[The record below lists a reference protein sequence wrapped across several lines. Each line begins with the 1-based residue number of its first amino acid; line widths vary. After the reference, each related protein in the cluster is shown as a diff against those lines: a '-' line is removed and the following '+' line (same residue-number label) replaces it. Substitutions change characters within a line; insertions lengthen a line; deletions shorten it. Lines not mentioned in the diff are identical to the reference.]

1 MKQLDG
7 FFRLSQRGTTLGRE
21 IRGGCTTFC
30 SMVYLILV
38 IPGLLSGAGM
48 DFEKVM
54 TATCLIAAAGSIV
67 SGLLS
72 NLPFAL
78 APGLGFTTLFTHTL
92 CQKYGCTWQQAL
104 ALVLVS
110 GVLFL
115 ALTFS
120 PLRERL
126 NDALPMPFKF
136 ALSAGVGL
144 FLTLSGLI
152 NAGLITADDNL
163 VDMGTLAAPEP
174 LLALLGI
181 FVTAVLVMKKVP
193 GALML
198 GMALTVA
205 LGIPLGVTALPQTL
219 TAAPELSLAAL
230 KPDFTGLLA
239 LGPIPL
245 VSALLS
251 LLVSQYFDA
260 LGTLLAVAG
269 DAKLTDTT
277 GDLDGQRE
285 AMLCCGA
292 ATCAGALLGVSNVT
306 AMAESAT
313 GIREGT
319 RTGLSAVIT
328 GLLFWEDTPGQSHN
342 FISGCCAVGSAP
354 ALGAGGPG
362 FESPHSDQILQ
373 KNRLFRRFFC
383 VLSSAFVVLVI
394 AVLRRFKERD
404 SGWDLS
410 ERSRRNRQIP
420 NPSLT
425 GITAVFFG
433 TDTRIS

>member
-54 TATCLIAAAGSIV
+54 TATCLITAAGSIV
-67 SGLLS
+67 SGLVS

-328 GLLFWEDTPGQSHN
+328 GLLFLCMLPFTPLAGVVTGAALAAPLVMVGMSMMSGITQITWKHVE
-342 FISGCCAVGSAP
+342 ISLPSFLMIVGMPFTFSITTGVMLGVVSYVVVMLCRKRAHLIDPVLYLLAAV
-354 ALGAGGPG
+354 
-362 FESPHSDQILQ
+362 F
-373 KNRLFRRFFC
+373 
-383 VLSSAFVVLVI
+383 VLN
-394 AVLRRFKERD
+394 AVL
-404 SGWDLS
+404 
-410 ERSRRNRQIP
+410 
-420 NPSLT
+420 
-425 GITAVFFG
+425 G
-433 TDTRIS
+433 TLQ

>member
-67 SGLLS
+67 SGLVS

-313 GIREGT
+313 GIREGA

-328 GLLFWEDTPGQSHN
+328 GLLFLCMLPFTPLAGVVTGAALAAPLVMVGMSMMSGITQITWKHVE
-342 FISGCCAVGSAP
+342 ISLPSFLMIVGMPFTFSITTGVMLGVVSYVVVMLCRKRAHLIDPVLYLLAAV
-354 ALGAGGPG
+354 
-362 FESPHSDQILQ
+362 F
-373 KNRLFRRFFC
+373 
-383 VLSSAFVVLVI
+383 VLN
-394 AVLRRFKERD
+394 AVL
-404 SGWDLS
+404 
-410 ERSRRNRQIP
+410 
-420 NPSLT
+420 
-425 GITAVFFG
+425 G
-433 TDTRIS
+433 TLQ

>member
-67 SGLLS
+67 SGLVS

-292 ATCAGALLGVSNVT
+292 VTCAGALLGVSNVT

-328 GLLFWEDTPGQSHN
+328 GLLFLCMLPFTPLAGVVTGAALAAPLVMVGMSMMSGITQITWKHVE
-342 FISGCCAVGSAP
+342 ISLPSFLMIVGMPFTFSITTGVMLGVVSYVVVMLCRKRAHLIDPVLYLLAAV
-354 ALGAGGPG
+354 
-362 FESPHSDQILQ
+362 F
-373 KNRLFRRFFC
+373 
-383 VLSSAFVVLVI
+383 VLN
-394 AVLRRFKERD
+394 AVL
-404 SGWDLS
+404 
-410 ERSRRNRQIP
+410 
-420 NPSLT
+420 
-425 GITAVFFG
+425 G
-433 TDTRIS
+433 TLQ

>member
-1 MKQLDG
+1 
-7 FFRLSQRGTTLGRE
+7 
-21 IRGGCTTFC
+21 
-30 SMVYLILV
+30 
-38 IPGLLSGAGM
+38 M
-48 DFEKVM
+48 DFGQVM
-54 TATCLIAAAGSIV
+54 TATCLIAAAGRIL
-67 SGLLS
+67 SGLVS

-104 ALVLVS
+104 ALVLLS

-115 ALTFS
+115 ALALS
-120 PLRERL
+120 PLRVRL

-152 NAGLITADDNL
+152 NAGLITADENL

-181 FVTAVLVMKKVP
+181 FLTAVLMMKKVP

-198 GMALTVA
+198 GMALTVV
-205 LGIPLGVTALPQTL
+205 LGIPLGVTVLPQTL
-219 TAAPELSLAAL
+219 TAAPELSLAPL
-230 KPDFTGLLA
+230 KPDFTGLLE

-245 VSALLS
+245 ASALLS

-260 LGTLLAVAG
+260 LGTLLGVAG

-277 GDLDGQRE
+277 GDLAGQRE

-313 GIREGT
+313 GIREGA
-319 RTGLSAVIT
+319 RTGLSAVVT
-328 GLLFWEDTPGQSHN
+328 GLLFLCMLPLTPLAGVVTGAALAAPLVMVGMSMMSGITQITWKHVE
-342 FISGCCAVGSAP
+342 ISLPSFLMIVGMPFTFSITTGVMLGVVSYAVVMVCRKRAHLVDP
-354 ALGAGGPG
+354 ALYCLA
-362 FESPHSDQILQ
+362 
-373 KNRLFRRFFC
+373 
-383 VLSSAFVVLVI
+383 
-394 AVLRRFKERD
+394 
-404 SGWDLS
+404 
-410 ERSRRNRQIP
+410 
-420 NPSLT
+420 
-425 GITAVFFG
+425 AVFILNALL
-433 TDTRIS
+433 DALP

>member
-67 SGLLS
+67 SGLVS

-292 ATCAGALLGVSNVT
+292 VTCAGALLGVSNVT

-313 GIREGT
+313 GIREGA
-319 RTGLSAVIT
+319 RTGLSAVVT
-328 GLLFWEDTPGQSHN
+328 GLLF
-342 FISGCCAVGSAP
+342 
-354 ALGAGGPG
+354 L
-362 FESPHSDQILQ
+362 
-373 KNRLFRRFFC
+373 C
-383 VLSSAFVVLVI
+383 VLPFAPLAGVVTGAALAAPLVMVGMSMMSGITQITWKHVEISLPSFLMIVGMPFTFSITTGVMLGVVSYVVVMLCRKRAHLIDPVLYLLAAVFVLN
-394 AVLRRFKERD
+394 AVL
-404 SGWDLS
+404 
-410 ERSRRNRQIP
+410 
-420 NPSLT
+420 
-425 GITAVFFG
+425 G
-433 TDTRIS
+433 TLQ

>member
-1 MKQLDG
+1 MKQLEQ
-7 FFRLSQRGTTLGRE
+7 FFHLSQRGTTLGRE
-21 IRGGCTTFC
+21 LRGGCTTFC

-48 DFEKVM
+48 DFEAVM
-54 TATCLIAAAGSIV
+54 TATCLIAAVGSIV
-67 SGLLS
+67 SGLVS

-104 ALVLVS
+104 ALVLLS

-115 ALTFS
+115 ALSLS
-120 PLRERL
+120 PLRGRL

-152 NAGLITADDNL
+152 NAGLITADNNL

-193 GALML
+193 GALIL
-198 GMALTVA
+198 GMAFSVV
-205 LGIPLGVTALPQTL
+205 LGLPLGVTVLPQTL
-219 TAAPELSLAAL
+219 TAAPELSLIPL
-230 KPDFTGLLA
+230 KPDFAGLLA

-245 VSALLS
+245 VSALLT
-251 LLVSQYFDA
+251 LLVSQHFDA
-260 LGTLLAVAG
+260 LGTLLGVAG

-277 GDLDGQRE
+277 GDLAGQRE

-313 GIREGT
+313 GIREGA

-328 GLLFWEDTPGQSHN
+328 GLLFLCMLPFTPLAGVVTGAALAAPLVMVGMSMM
-342 FISGCCAVGSAP
+342 SGITQITWKHVEVSLPSFLMIVGMPFTFSITTGVMLGVVSYVVVMVCRKRAHLVDP
-354 ALGAGGPG
+354 ALYFLAAI
-362 FESPHSDQILQ
+362 F
-373 KNRLFRRFFC
+373 
-383 VLSSAFVVLVI
+383 VLN
-394 AVLRRFKERD
+394 AVL
-404 SGWDLS
+404 GAL
-410 ERSRRNRQIP
+410 P
-420 NPSLT
+420 
-425 GITAVFFG
+425 
-433 TDTRIS
+433 

>member
-1 MKQLDG
+1 MKQLEQ
-7 FFRLSQRGTTLGRE
+7 FFRLSQWGTTLSRE
-21 IRGGCTTFC
+21 LRGGCTTFC
-30 SMVYLILV
+30 SMAYLLLV
-38 IPGLLSGAGM
+38 VPGLLSGAGM
-48 DFEKVM
+48 DFAEVM
-54 TATCLIAAAGSIV
+54 TATCLITAGGSIV
-67 SGLLS
+67 SGLAA

-92 CQKYGCTWQQAL
+92 CQRYGCTWQQAL
-104 ALVLVS
+104 ALVLLS
-110 GVLFL
+110 GALFMAL
-115 ALTFS
+115 ALS
-120 PLRERL
+120 PLRGRL
-126 NDALPMPFKF
+126 NDALPIPFKF

-152 NAGLITADDNL
+152 NAGLITADNNL

-198 GMALTVA
+198 GMAVTVV
-205 LGIPLGVTALPQTL
+205 LGLPLGVTVLPQTL
-219 TAAPELSLAAL
+219 MAPPELSLTAL
-230 KPDFTGLLA
+230 KPDFTGLLG

-251 LLVSQYFDA
+251 LLVSQHFDA
-260 LGTLLAVAG
+260 LGTLLGVAG

-277 GDLDGQRE
+277 GDLTGQRE

-313 GIREGT
+313 GIREGA

-328 GLLFWEDTPGQSHN
+328 GLLFLCVLPFTPLAGVVTGAALAAPLVMVGMSMMSGITQITWKHVE
-342 FISGCCAVGSAP
+342 ISLPSFLMIVGMPFTFSITTGVMLWVVSYVVVMVCRKRAHLIDP
-354 ALGAGGPG
+354 ALYLLAVV
-362 FESPHSDQILQ
+362 F
-373 KNRLFRRFFC
+373 
-383 VLSSAFVVLVI
+383 VLD
-394 AVLRRFKERD
+394 AVL
-404 SGWDLS
+404 GAL
-410 ERSRRNRQIP
+410 P
-420 NPSLT
+420 
-425 GITAVFFG
+425 
-433 TDTRIS
+433 

>member
-67 SGLLS
+67 SGLVS

-292 ATCAGALLGVSNVT
+292 ATCAGVLLGVSNVT

-328 GLLFWEDTPGQSHN
+328 GLLFLCMLPFTPLAGVVTGAALAAPLVMVGMSMMSGITQITWKHVE
-342 FISGCCAVGSAP
+342 ISLPSFLMIVGMPFTFSITTGVMLGVVSYVVVMLCRKRAHLIDPVLYLLAAV
-354 ALGAGGPG
+354 
-362 FESPHSDQILQ
+362 F
-373 KNRLFRRFFC
+373 
-383 VLSSAFVVLVI
+383 VLN
-394 AVLRRFKERD
+394 AVL
-404 SGWDLS
+404 
-410 ERSRRNRQIP
+410 
-420 NPSLT
+420 
-425 GITAVFFG
+425 G
-433 TDTRIS
+433 TLQ

>member
-67 SGLLS
+67 SGLVS

-78 APGLGFTTLFTHTL
+78 APGLGFTTLFTQTL

-328 GLLFWEDTPGQSHN
+328 GLLFLCMLPFTPLAGVVTGAALAAPLVMVGMSMMSGITQITWKHVE
-342 FISGCCAVGSAP
+342 ISVLGVLLIVGMPFTFSITTGVMLGVVSYVVVMLCRKRAHLIDPVLYLLAAV
-354 ALGAGGPG
+354 
-362 FESPHSDQILQ
+362 F
-373 KNRLFRRFFC
+373 
-383 VLSSAFVVLVI
+383 VLN
-394 AVLRRFKERD
+394 AVL
-404 SGWDLS
+404 
-410 ERSRRNRQIP
+410 
-420 NPSLT
+420 
-425 GITAVFFG
+425 G
-433 TDTRIS
+433 TLQ

>member
-7 FFRLSQRGTTLGRE
+7 FFRLSQRSTTLGRE

-54 TATCLIAAAGSIV
+54 TATCLITAAGSIV
-67 SGLLS
+67 SGLVS

-328 GLLFWEDTPGQSHN
+328 GLLFLCMLPFTPLAGVVTGAALAAPLVMVGMSMMSGITQITWKHVE
-342 FISGCCAVGSAP
+342 ISLPSFLMIVGMPFTFSITTGVMLGVVSYVVVMLCRKRAHLIDPVLYLLAAV
-354 ALGAGGPG
+354 
-362 FESPHSDQILQ
+362 F
-373 KNRLFRRFFC
+373 
-383 VLSSAFVVLVI
+383 VLN
-394 AVLRRFKERD
+394 AVL
-404 SGWDLS
+404 
-410 ERSRRNRQIP
+410 
-420 NPSLT
+420 
-425 GITAVFFG
+425 G
-433 TDTRIS
+433 TLQ

>member
-1 MKQLDG
+1 MKQLEQ

-21 IRGGCTTFC
+21 FRGGCTTFC
-30 SMVYLILV
+30 SMVHLILV

-48 DFEKVM
+48 DFEAVM
-54 TATCLIAAAGSIV
+54 TATCLIAAVGSIV
-67 SGLLS
+67 SGLVS

-104 ALVLVS
+104 ALVLLS

-115 ALTFS
+115 ALSLS
-120 PLRERL
+120 PLRGRL

-136 ALSAGVGL
+136 ALSAGAGL

-152 NAGLITADDNL
+152 NAGLITADNNL
-163 VDMGTLAAPEP
+163 VDMGTLAAPES

-193 GALML
+193 GALIL
-198 GMALTVA
+198 GMAFSVV
-205 LGIPLGVTALPQTL
+205 LGLPLGVTVLPQTL
-219 TAAPELSLAAL
+219 TAAPELSLIPL
-230 KPDFTGLLA
+230 KPAFAGLLA

-245 VSALLS
+245 VSALLT
-251 LLVSQYFDA
+251 LLVSQHFDA
-260 LGTLLAVAG
+260 LGTLLGVAG

-277 GDLDGQRE
+277 GDLAGQRE

-313 GIREGT
+313 GIREGA

-328 GLLFWEDTPGQSHN
+328 GLLFLCMLPFTPLAGVVTGAALAAPLVMVGMSMM
-342 FISGCCAVGSAP
+342 SGITQITWKHVEVSQPSFLMIVGMPFTFSITTGVMLGVVSYVVVMVCRKRAHLVDP
-354 ALGAGGPG
+354 ALYFLAAI
-362 FESPHSDQILQ
+362 F
-373 KNRLFRRFFC
+373 
-383 VLSSAFVVLVI
+383 VLN
-394 AVLRRFKERD
+394 AVL
-404 SGWDLS
+404 GAL
-410 ERSRRNRQIP
+410 P
-420 NPSLT
+420 
-425 GITAVFFG
+425 
-433 TDTRIS
+433 

>member
-67 SGLLS
+67 SGLVS

-144 FLTLSGLI
+144 FLPLSGLI

-219 TAAPELSLAAL
+219 TAAPELSLATL

-328 GLLFWEDTPGQSHN
+328 GLLFLCMLPFTPLAGVVTGAALAAPLVMVGMSMMSGITQITWKHVE
-342 FISGCCAVGSAP
+342 ISLPSFLMIVGMPFTFSITTGVMLGVVSYVVVMLCRKRAHLIDPVLYLLAAV
-354 ALGAGGPG
+354 
-362 FESPHSDQILQ
+362 F
-373 KNRLFRRFFC
+373 
-383 VLSSAFVVLVI
+383 VLN
-394 AVLRRFKERD
+394 AVL
-404 SGWDLS
+404 
-410 ERSRRNRQIP
+410 
-420 NPSLT
+420 
-425 GITAVFFG
+425 G
-433 TDTRIS
+433 TLQ

>member
-1 MKQLDG
+1 MKQLDQ
-7 FFRLSQRGTTLGRE
+7 FFHISQRGTTLARE
-21 IRGGCTTFC
+21 LRGGCTTFC
-30 SMVYLILV
+30 SMAYLILA

-48 DFEKVM
+48 DFAQVM
-54 TATCLIAAAGSIV
+54 TATCLIAAMGSIV
-67 SGLLS
+67 SGLVS

-115 ALTFS
+115 ALAVS

-126 NDALPMPFKF
+126 NDALPLPFKF

-152 NAGLITADDNL
+152 NAGLITADNNL

-198 GMALTVA
+198 GMAVTVV

-219 TAAPELSLAAL
+219 AAAPELSLAGL
-230 KPDFTGLLA
+230 RPDFSGLFV

-245 VSALLS
+245 LSALLS

-260 LGTLLAVAG
+260 LGTLLGVAG
-269 DAKLTDTT
+269 DAKLTDST
-277 GDLDGQRE
+277 GDLAGQRE

-292 ATCAGALLGVSNVT
+292 ATCVGALLGVSNVT
-306 AMAESAT
+306 ATGESAT
-313 GIREGT
+313 GIREGA
-319 RTGLSAVIT
+319 RTGLASVVT
-328 GLLFWEDTPGQSHN
+328 GLLFLCMLPFTPLAGVVTGAVLAAPLVLVGMSMMSGITQITWKHVE
-342 FISGCCAVGSAP
+342 ISLPSFLMIVGMPFTFSITTGVMLGVVSYVVVMVCRRRAHLIDP
-354 ALGAGGPG
+354 ALY
-362 FESPHSDQILQ
+362 L
-373 KNRLFRRFFC
+373 L
-383 VLSSAFVVLVI
+383 
-394 AVLRRFKERD
+394 
-404 SGWDLS
+404 
-410 ERSRRNRQIP
+410 
-420 NPSLT
+420 
-425 GITAVFFG
+425 TAVFVLNAVLG
-433 TDTRIS
+433 ALP

>member
-67 SGLLS
+67 SGLVS

-136 ALSAGVGL
+136 AMSAGVGL

-328 GLLFWEDTPGQSHN
+328 GLLFLCMLPFTPLAGVVTGAALAAPLVMVGMSMMSVITQITWKHVE
-342 FISGCCAVGSAP
+342 ISLPSFLMIVGMPFTFSITTGVMLGVVSYVVVMLCRKRAHLIDPVLYLLAAV
-354 ALGAGGPG
+354 
-362 FESPHSDQILQ
+362 F
-373 KNRLFRRFFC
+373 
-383 VLSSAFVVLVI
+383 VLN
-394 AVLRRFKERD
+394 AVL
-404 SGWDLS
+404 
-410 ERSRRNRQIP
+410 
-420 NPSLT
+420 
-425 GITAVFFG
+425 G
-433 TDTRIS
+433 TLQ

>member
-1 MKQLDG
+1 
-7 FFRLSQRGTTLGRE
+7 
-21 IRGGCTTFC
+21 
-30 SMVYLILV
+30 
-38 IPGLLSGAGM
+38 
-48 DFEKVM
+48 
-54 TATCLIAAAGSIV
+54 
-67 SGLLS
+67 
-72 NLPFAL
+72 
-78 APGLGFTTLFTHTL
+78 
-92 CQKYGCTWQQAL
+92 
-104 ALVLVS
+104 
-110 GVLFL
+110 
-115 ALTFS
+115 
-120 PLRERL
+120 
-126 NDALPMPFKF
+126 MPFKF

-328 GLLFWEDTPGQSHN
+328 GLLFLCMLPFTPLAGVVTGAALAAPLVMVGMSMMSGITQITWKHVE
-342 FISGCCAVGSAP
+342 ISLPSFLMIVGMPFTFSITTGVMLGVVSYVVVMLCRKRAHLIDPVLYLLAAV
-354 ALGAGGPG
+354 
-362 FESPHSDQILQ
+362 F
-373 KNRLFRRFFC
+373 
-383 VLSSAFVVLVI
+383 VLN
-394 AVLRRFKERD
+394 AVL
-404 SGWDLS
+404 
-410 ERSRRNRQIP
+410 
-420 NPSLT
+420 
-425 GITAVFFG
+425 G
-433 TDTRIS
+433 TLQ

>member
-67 SGLLS
+67 SGLVS

-144 FLTLSGLI
+144 FLTLSGRI

-328 GLLFWEDTPGQSHN
+328 GLLFLCMLPFTPLAGVVTGAALAAPLVMVGMSMMSGITQITWKHVE
-342 FISGCCAVGSAP
+342 ISLPSFLMIVGMPFTFSITTGVMLGVVSYVVVMLCRKRAHLIDPVLYLLAAV
-354 ALGAGGPG
+354 
-362 FESPHSDQILQ
+362 F
-373 KNRLFRRFFC
+373 
-383 VLSSAFVVLVI
+383 VLN
-394 AVLRRFKERD
+394 AVL
-404 SGWDLS
+404 
-410 ERSRRNRQIP
+410 
-420 NPSLT
+420 
-425 GITAVFFG
+425 G
-433 TDTRIS
+433 TLQ

>member
-1 MKQLDG
+1 MKQLDQI
-7 FFRLSQRGTTLGRE
+7 FHLSQRGTTLARE
-21 IRGGCTTFC
+21 LRGGCTTFC

-48 DFEKVM
+48 DLQEVM
-54 TATCLIAAAGSIV
+54 TATCLIAAAGSIL
-67 SGLLS
+67 SGLVS

-92 CQKYGCTWQQAL
+92 CQHYGCTWQQAL
-104 ALVLVS
+104 ALVLIS

-115 ALTFS
+115 ALALS
-120 PLRERL
+120 PLRSRL

-152 NAGLITADDNL
+152 NAGLITADENL

-181 FVTAVLVMKKVP
+181 FVTAVLVMKKIP

-198 GMALTVA
+198 GMALAVL
-205 LGIPLGVTALPQTL
+205 LGIPLGVTVLPQTL
-219 TAAPELSLAAL
+219 TAAPELSLPAM
-230 KPDFTGLLA
+230 KPDFSVLLT
-239 LGPIPL
+239 LGPISL

-285 AMLCCGA
+285 ALFCCGA

-313 GIREGT
+313 GIREGS

-328 GLLFWEDTPGQSHN
+328 GLLFLCMLPFTPLAG
-342 FISGCCAVGSAP
+342 IITGSALAAPLVMVGMSMMSGITQITWKHVEISLPSFLMIVGMPFTFSITTGVMLGVVSYVAVMVCRKRAYLIDP
-354 ALGAGGPG
+354 ALYLLAAV
-362 FESPHSDQILQ
+362 F
-373 KNRLFRRFFC
+373 
-383 VLSSAFVVLVI
+383 VLN
-394 AVLRRFKERD
+394 AVL
-404 SGWDLS
+404 GALS
-410 ERSRRNRQIP
+410 
-420 NPSLT
+420 
-425 GITAVFFG
+425 
-433 TDTRIS
+433 

>member
-1 MKQLDG
+1 
-7 FFRLSQRGTTLGRE
+7 
-21 IRGGCTTFC
+21 
-30 SMVYLILV
+30 
-38 IPGLLSGAGM
+38 M
-48 DFEKVM
+48 DFGQVM
-54 TATCLIAAAGSIV
+54 TATCLIAAAGRIL
-67 SGLLS
+67 SGLVS

-104 ALVLVS
+104 ALVLLS

-115 ALTFS
+115 ALALS
-120 PLRERL
+120 PLRVRL

-152 NAGLITADDNL
+152 NAGLITADENL

-181 FVTAVLVMKKVP
+181 FLTAVLMMKKVP

-198 GMALTVA
+198 GMALTVV
-205 LGIPLGVTALPQTL
+205 LGIPLGVTVLPQTL
-219 TAAPELSLAAL
+219 MAAPELSLAPL
-230 KPDFTGLLA
+230 KPDFTGLLE

-245 VSALLS
+245 ASALLS

-260 LGTLLAVAG
+260 LGTLLGVAG

-277 GDLDGQRE
+277 GDLAGQRE

-319 RTGLSAVIT
+319 RTGLSAVVT
-328 GLLFWEDTPGQSHN
+328 GLLFLCMLPLTPLAGVVTGAALAAPLVMVGMSMMSGITQITWKHVE
-342 FISGCCAVGSAP
+342 ISLPSFLMIVGMPFTFSITTGVMLGVVSYAVVMVCRKRAHLVDP
-354 ALGAGGPG
+354 ALYCLA
-362 FESPHSDQILQ
+362 
-373 KNRLFRRFFC
+373 
-383 VLSSAFVVLVI
+383 
-394 AVLRRFKERD
+394 
-404 SGWDLS
+404 
-410 ERSRRNRQIP
+410 
-420 NPSLT
+420 
-425 GITAVFFG
+425 AVFILNALL
-433 TDTRIS
+433 DALP

>member
-67 SGLLS
+67 SGLVS

-251 LLVSQYFDA
+251 LLASQYFDA

-328 GLLFWEDTPGQSHN
+328 GLLFLCMLPFTPLAGVVTGAALAAPLVMVGMSMMSGITQITWKHVE
-342 FISGCCAVGSAP
+342 ISLPSFLMIVGMPFTFSITTGVMLGVVSYVVVMLCRKRAHLIDPVLYLLAAV
-354 ALGAGGPG
+354 
-362 FESPHSDQILQ
+362 F
-373 KNRLFRRFFC
+373 
-383 VLSSAFVVLVI
+383 VLN
-394 AVLRRFKERD
+394 AVL
-404 SGWDLS
+404 
-410 ERSRRNRQIP
+410 
-420 NPSLT
+420 
-425 GITAVFFG
+425 G
-433 TDTRIS
+433 TLQ

>member
-1 MKQLDG
+1 MKQLDR
-7 FFRLSQRGTTLGRE
+7 FFCLSQRGTTLGRE

-67 SGLLS
+67 SGLVS

-328 GLLFWEDTPGQSHN
+328 GLLFLCMLPFTPLAGVVTGAALAAPLVMVGMSMMSGITQITWKHVE
-342 FISGCCAVGSAP
+342 ISLPSFLMIVGMPFTFSITTGVMLGVVSYVVVMLCRKRAHLIDPVLYLLAAV
-354 ALGAGGPG
+354 
-362 FESPHSDQILQ
+362 F
-373 KNRLFRRFFC
+373 
-383 VLSSAFVVLVI
+383 VLN
-394 AVLRRFKERD
+394 AVL
-404 SGWDLS
+404 
-410 ERSRRNRQIP
+410 
-420 NPSLT
+420 
-425 GITAVFFG
+425 G
-433 TDTRIS
+433 TLQ

>member
-67 SGLLS
+67 SGLVS

-328 GLLFWEDTPGQSHN
+328 GLLFLCMLPFTPLAGVVT
-342 FISGCCAVGSAP
+342 GAALAAPLVMVGMSMM
-354 ALGAGGPG
+354 
-362 FESPHSDQILQ
+362 S
-373 KNRLFRRFFC
+373 
-383 VLSSAFVVLVI
+383 
-394 AVLRRFKERD
+394 
-404 SGWDLS
+404 
-410 ERSRRNRQIP
+410 
-420 NPSLT
+420 
-425 GITAVFFG
+425 GITQITWKHVEISLPSFLMIVGMPFTFSITTGVMLGVVSYVVVMLCRKRAHLIDPVLYLLAAVFVLNTVLG
-433 TDTRIS
+433 TLQ

>member
-67 SGLLS
+67 SGLVS

-115 ALTFS
+115 ARTFS

-328 GLLFWEDTPGQSHN
+328 GLLFLCMLPFTPLAGVVTGAALAAPLVMVGMSMMSGITQITWKHVE
-342 FISGCCAVGSAP
+342 ISLPSFLMIVGMPFTFSITTGVMLGVVSYVVVMLCRKRAHLIDPVLYLLAAV
-354 ALGAGGPG
+354 
-362 FESPHSDQILQ
+362 F
-373 KNRLFRRFFC
+373 
-383 VLSSAFVVLVI
+383 VLN
-394 AVLRRFKERD
+394 AVL
-404 SGWDLS
+404 
-410 ERSRRNRQIP
+410 
-420 NPSLT
+420 
-425 GITAVFFG
+425 G
-433 TDTRIS
+433 TLQ

>member
-67 SGLLS
+67 SGLVS

-269 DAKLTDTT
+269 DAKLPDTT

-328 GLLFWEDTPGQSHN
+328 GLLFLCMLPFTPLAGVVTGAALAAPLVMVGMSMMSGITQITWKHVE
-342 FISGCCAVGSAP
+342 ISLPSFLMIVGMPFTFSITTGVMLGVVSYVVVMLCRKRAHLIDPVLYLLAAV
-354 ALGAGGPG
+354 
-362 FESPHSDQILQ
+362 F
-373 KNRLFRRFFC
+373 
-383 VLSSAFVVLVI
+383 VLN
-394 AVLRRFKERD
+394 AVL
-404 SGWDLS
+404 
-410 ERSRRNRQIP
+410 
-420 NPSLT
+420 
-425 GITAVFFG
+425 G
-433 TDTRIS
+433 TLQ

>member
-67 SGLLS
+67 SGLVS

-328 GLLFWEDTPGQSHN
+328 GLLFLCMLPFTPLAGVVTGAALAAPLVMVGMSMMSGITQITWKHVE
-342 FISGCCAVGSAP
+342 ISLPSFLMIVGMPFTFSITTGVMLGVVSYVVVMLCRKRAHLIDPVLYLLAAV
-354 ALGAGGPG
+354 
-362 FESPHSDQILQ
+362 F
-373 KNRLFRRFFC
+373 
-383 VLSSAFVVLVI
+383 VLNVVL
-394 AVLRRFKERD
+394 
-404 SGWDLS
+404 
-410 ERSRRNRQIP
+410 
-420 NPSLT
+420 
-425 GITAVFFG
+425 G
-433 TDTRIS
+433 TLQ

>member
-67 SGLLS
+67 SGLVS

-328 GLLFWEDTPGQSHN
+328 GLLFLCMLPFTPLAGVVTGAALAAPLVMVGMSMMSGITQITWKHVE
-342 FISGCCAVGSAP
+342 IS
-354 ALGAGGPG
+354 
-362 FESPHSDQILQ
+362 
-373 KNRLFRRFFC
+373 
-383 VLSSAFVVLVI
+383 LSSFLMIVGMPFTFSITTGVMLGVVSYVVVMLCRKRAHLIDPVLYLLAAVFVLN
-394 AVLRRFKERD
+394 AVL
-404 SGWDLS
+404 
-410 ERSRRNRQIP
+410 
-420 NPSLT
+420 
-425 GITAVFFG
+425 G
-433 TDTRIS
+433 TLQ

>member
-1 MKQLDG
+1 
-7 FFRLSQRGTTLGRE
+7 
-21 IRGGCTTFC
+21 
-30 SMVYLILV
+30 
-38 IPGLLSGAGM
+38 M
-48 DFEKVM
+48 DFGQVM
-54 TATCLIAAAGSIV
+54 TATCLIAAAGSIL
-67 SGLLS
+67 SGLVS

-104 ALVLVS
+104 ALVLLS

-115 ALTFS
+115 ALS
-120 PLRERL
+120 PLRVRL

-152 NAGLITADDNL
+152 NAGLITADENL

-181 FVTAVLVMKKVP
+181 FLTAVLVMKKVP
-193 GALML
+193 SALML
-198 GMALTVA
+198 GMALTVV
-205 LGIPLGVTALPQTL
+205 LGIPLGVTVLPQTL
-219 TAAPELSLAAL
+219 TAAPELSLAPL
-230 KPDFTGLLA
+230 KPDFTGLLE

-260 LGTLLAVAG
+260 LGTLLGVAG

-277 GDLDGQRE
+277 GDLAGQRE

-313 GIREGT
+313 GIREGS
-319 RTGLSAVIT
+319 RTGLSAVVT
-328 GLLFWEDTPGQSHN
+328 GLLFLCMLPLTPLAGVVTGAALAAPLVMVGMSMMSGITQITWKHVE
-342 FISGCCAVGSAP
+342 ISLPSFLMIVGMPFTFSITTGVMLGVVSYAVVMVCRKRAHLVDP
-354 ALGAGGPG
+354 ALYCLA
-362 FESPHSDQILQ
+362 
-373 KNRLFRRFFC
+373 
-383 VLSSAFVVLVI
+383 
-394 AVLRRFKERD
+394 
-404 SGWDLS
+404 
-410 ERSRRNRQIP
+410 
-420 NPSLT
+420 
-425 GITAVFFG
+425 AVFILNALL
-433 TDTRIS
+433 DALP